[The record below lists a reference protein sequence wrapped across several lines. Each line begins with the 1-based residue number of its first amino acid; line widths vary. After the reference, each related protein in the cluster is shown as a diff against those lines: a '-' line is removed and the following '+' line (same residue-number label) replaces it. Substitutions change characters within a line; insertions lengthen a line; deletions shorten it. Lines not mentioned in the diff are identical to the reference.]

1 MSTMEDEVK
10 LKQQEWEQKK
20 IERARK
26 RIEDAWYKYGL
37 NRMNPGAKEIKLS
50 PGMYQEL
57 REATESYLRLT
68 AHKEGK
74 DFSCVGSLV
83 YNGPLGPIKIISH
96 EVKDGV

>member
-1 MSTMEDEVK
+1 MEETEDVK

-26 RIEDAWYKYGL
+26 RIEDAWFKYGL
-37 NRMNPGAKEIKLS
+37 NRLNPGAKEIKLS

-57 REATESYLRLT
+57 RDATESFHRLM

-74 DFSCVGSLV
+74 EFTGKGTLV
-83 YNGPLGPIKIISH
+83 YSGPLGPIKIISH
-96 EVKDGV
+96 EVTDGV